1 MQHHGSTRN
10 LGPDDRTMTVRV
22 FGRNRMDVRNP
33 LQSAL
38 KDNRPYALQKALKS
52 LGQEDS
58 VTLFNTLEMLQRN
71 EAIVLDERHFTVGVS
86 SCGRSELW
94 QHACW
99 LFEAMPKANIQPDV
113 ISFTAAVSACEKAG
127 EWQHALSY
135 IAAIKLQ
142 VFSQTW

>member
-1 MQHHGSTRN
+1 
-10 LGPDDRTMTVRV
+10 
-22 FGRNRMDVRNP
+22 MDVRNP

-38 KDNRPYALQKALKS
+38 KDGRPCALQKALKS
-52 LGQEDS
+52 LAEEDS
-58 VTLFNTLEMLQRN
+58 LILFNTLEMLQRN
-71 EAIVLDERHFTVGVS
+71 EALVLDERHFTVGVS

-99 LFEAMPKANIQPDV
+99 LFEAMPKANILPDI

-135 IAAIKLQ
+135 VEAMKAASIQ
-142 VFSQTW
+142 PR

>member
-1 MQHHGSTRN
+1 
-10 LGPDDRTMTVRV
+10 
-22 FGRNRMDVRNP
+22 MDVRNP

-113 ISFTAAVSACEKAG
+113 ISSSQCMRKGWGMAARSQLHCGYESCKYSAKRGELQCSHWFLQEGRSMAAG
-127 EWQHALSY
+127 PEC
-135 IAAIKLQ
+135 
-142 VFSQTW
+142 V